1 MRGNVLK
8 RLVLKQDEASVKVN
22 MLGIT
27 LFFVLYVATI
37 TCGYVKGNCDRL
49 NNATVTT

>member
-22 MLGIT
+22 MRGIT
-27 LFFVLYVATI
+27 LFFVLYVATV

-49 NNATVTT
+49 NATVTT